1 MGALVQRLDAV
12 RLAPGTPAIAD
23 GSRIEALDTAGAW
36 VLQRLLQRLRGEGA
50 VVTLRSL
57 SAPFAKLLDVVEK
70 QLADQVAH
78 PPPAAQAAPGALERT
93 GRGTVAVV
101 EEVTAL
107 LAFIGEIAATLARCI
122 AHPSR

>member
-1 MGALVQRLDAV
+1 M
-12 RLAPGTPAIAD
+12 
-23 GSRIEALDTAGAW
+23 
-36 VLQRLLQRLRGEGA
+36 
-50 VVTLRSL
+50 TLRSL

-78 PPPAAQAAPGALERT
+78 PPPAVQAAPGAL
-93 GRGTVAVV
+93 AVV